1 MGGPCD
7 DAAFRRAI
15 AGIRRKNARTKA
27 ATLDQNCQETPA
39 GAQDRDGS
47 PPAIWLVWPEL
58 LVSEVFLRVNQPKL
72 WATIRIQPAS
82 AETIMQRDQFGDV
95 GGTLATNLEPVGK
108 ASAGLA

>member
-1 MGGPCD
+1 
-7 DAAFRRAI
+7 
-15 AGIRRKNARTKA
+15 
-27 ATLDQNCQETPA
+27 
-39 GAQDRDGS
+39 
-47 PPAIWLVWPEL
+47 
-58 LVSEVFLRVNQPKL
+58 VSEVFLRVNQPKL